1 MQASSILQSLG
12 SSIFGSLP
20 IIVGNTC
27 DNEASQQASRSSV
40 QHPSLGS
47 SIFGSLPWSSEI
59 LLWETNTSNNE
70 ASQQACSVQ
79 HPSLGSSIFG
89 SFPWSSELLLWEIHA
104 TMKLHSK
111 PRDPPCSILPRGLRS
126 LARCHGP
133 RNYYCG
139 KYMQQ

>member
-1 MQASSILQSLG
+1 MREGCRPPRSCNPWGLRSLAPCPLLWEIRATMKLHSKPRDPPSSILPWGL
-12 SSIFGSLP
+12 
-20 IIVGNTC
+20 
-27 DNEASQQASRSSV
+27 R
-40 QHPSLGS
+40 
-47 SIFGSLPWSSEI
+47 LPWSSEI
-59 LLWETNTSNNE
+59 LLWEINTSNNE

-89 SFPWSSELLLWEIHA
+89 SLPWFSELLLWEIHA